1 MTSPGRVYVVA
12 GTLLVFFVLWA
23 SIAAN
28 PWASTKPDAQV
39 AALVR
44 REATIRKQAAE
55 AQRAYTVRWTRY
67 RANLAQRRALQAA
80 VTTAPV
86 PQVRIVQLP
95 PVATT
100 RTS

>member
-1 MTSPGRVYVVA
+1 MTSAGRVYVVA

-28 PWASTKPDAQV
+28 PWAAARPDPQV
-39 AALVR
+39 AALAH
-44 REATIRKQAAE
+44 REAAIRKQAAA
-55 AQRAYTVRWTRY
+55 AQRAYTVRWARY
-67 RANLAQRRALQAA
+67 RADLAQRRALQAA
-80 VTTAPV
+80 VTTAPA